1 MRPRTNRCEFFATE
15 KAISV
20 KCREADRALSS
31 TKPNRCAVVNGPD
44 ELCRGPDGRQ
54 GAVEPRRGRCS
65 DLPDH
70 GHPLQRCLLSIVV
83 CMAVITPCAY
93 GTDTPQ
99 HLEPFV
105 TKNTRLMVVSPH
117 PDDETLAAGGL
128 IQRVLRLGGSV
139 KVVFMTSGDGF
150 PEGVEKETRIGR
162 PNAQDYRNY
171 GKLRKREA
179 RQALRVLGMK
189 KQDVVFLNFP
199 DGGLPNLLQ
208 KHWFDRNPYFRSPFT
223 LEDRPQADDSLLPD
237 IEFNGEDVKREIEK
251 LLLEFHPSLIAAAD
265 PRDQHPDHCSTYFFV
280 SKSLKAYRK
289 NYPTLDPK
297 ILTFLVH
304 FRQWPMGSGAGTGAL
319 LNPPDG
325 FSEGTAWISLALSD
339 EEIANKRKSLMEY
352 QSQMLVMG
360 RYLMSFARANEL
372 FLTDQQQDNEG
383 PAKMQCLGLK

>member
-1 MRPRTNRCEFFATE
+1 MRGLWSNP
-15 KAISV
+15 V
-20 KCREADRALSS
+20 
-31 TKPNRCAVVNGPD
+31 
-44 ELCRGPDGRQ
+44 
-54 GAVEPRRGRCS
+54 
-65 DLPDH
+65 
-70 GHPLQRCLLSIVV
+70 QRYLLSIVV
-83 CMAVITPCAY
+83 YMAVLIPCAY
-93 GTDTPQ
+93 GTDAPQ
-99 HLEPFV
+99 RLEPFI

-150 PEGVEKETRIGR
+150 PEGVEKETRIAR

-179 RQALRVLGMK
+179 RQALRVLGLK
-189 KQDVVFLNFP
+189 RQDVVFLNFP
-199 DGGLPNLLQ
+199 DGALRNLLQ

-223 LEDRPQADDSLLPD
+223 LEDRPEADDRLLPD

-251 LLLEFHPSLIAAAD
+251 LLLEFHPSLIAMAD
-265 PRDQHPDHCSTYFFV
+265 PRDRHPDHCSTYFFV

-289 NYPTLDPK
+289 NYPTVDPK
-297 ILTFLVH
+297 IFTFLVH
-304 FRQWPMGSGAGTGAL
+304 FRQWPMDSGAGTRAL

-325 FSEGTAWISLALSD
+325 FSEGAAWISLALSD

-372 FLTDQQQDNEG
+372 FLTDQQEGKDG
-383 PAKMQCLGLK
+383 PAKMQCLGSK